1 MIPKSLPIYIKKTI
15 LFMITIKLF
24 KIHDAQIIL
33 DNDNNK
39 FLIFFVHNNNTK
51 NMCNMFTLMKR
62 LYLPSILNSAIPKV
76 SALCKP
82 GKYYVK
88 LAIM

>member
-1 MIPKSLPIYIKKTI
+1 
-15 LFMITIKLF
+15 MITIKIF

-33 DNDNNK
+33 DSDNNK
-39 FLIFFVHNNNTK
+39 FLIFFIHNNNNNK

-62 LYLPSILNSAIPKV
+62 LYLPSIGNSAIPKV

-82 GKYYVK
+82 RKYYVK